1 MWETGKFAESAAN
14 IKMLIRFSKS
24 PSVDQVMGYFADL
37 NSELF
42 VIKALKKKKKELF
55 LLGGTELSFQKK
67 QDPLSCLNCSSSLE
81 IKGHW
86 SQNQESGVCCFHFAA
101 NWPVTEGN
109 F

>member
-42 VIKALKKKKKELF
+42 VIKALKKKKKRTF
-55 LLGGTELSFQKK
+55 PFGW
-67 QDPLSCLNCSSSLE
+67 D
-81 IKGHW
+81 
-86 SQNQESGVCCFHFAA
+86 
-101 NWPVTEGN
+101 
-109 F
+109 